1 MLELDEPER
10 SEAGSA
16 RLELVEG
23 TWQRRVAPGNGQQSK
38 QQSPGDVTNLL
49 SMIHLRVNI

>member
-23 TWQRRVAPGNGQQSK
+23 TWQHRVAPGNGQQSK
-38 QQSPGDVTNLL
+38 QQSPGDVTNFF
-49 SMIHLRVNI
+49 